1 MTARALSLRWSIQV
15 YSNDKIGFIFRKQDD
30 DYHESPTTD
39 YSTQVC
45 NKFKITINLNK
56 HDLDDICDVSY
67 EAEAESEE
75 AESICPSVASVSII
89 ESSVMTYFF
98 CLNIIKN
105 F

>member
-1 MTARALSLRWSIQV
+1 L
-15 YSNDKIGFIFRKQDD
+15 FRKQDD

-39 YSTQVC
+39 YSTQVY
-45 NKFKITINLNK
+45 NKLKIRINLTK

-89 ESSVMTYFF
+89 ESSVMVHFLTS
-98 CLNIIKN
+98 IQ
-105 F
+105 